1 MRRIFYFFALL
12 LFSASA
18 VWAGPQSQIGPYTVE
33 VTTDPG
39 VIPVGKAQLQFKVTA
54 NGKPVEGARIT
65 ALTKMPSMDMGEREQ
80 PARALETPG
89 LYQAPAAF
97 SMGGAYDV
105 NIQISGPQGEA
116 KGVIALSTGQNTA
129 ASGGGGFKWQW
140 LLGLAL
146 ILAAAFVFYRMR
158 RTGQHFNAR
167 AVFNRQVLGGL
178 ALLGIMSVIA
188 VYAVNHF
195 RRDGSMTPVE
205 AQGMEMNMPAP
216 EGALPVELVAVTRG
230 EVQNSVRYTGQAVG
244 FLEQDVYPRVQG
256 TLETMPFYAGDKVK
270 KGQVLARLDTSQ
282 IAPQAAEK
290 QAAVGVA
297 QNNTAVTRL
306 EAQGAQSAV
315 GQAQNQLSAKNA
327 AVTEA
332 RSDER
337 KARAALGQK
346 RGALSE
352 AQNMVTRSRASV
364 TEAQSGLRG
373 ARAQLAEAQSDAEAA
388 RQEQTGAQSD
398 VTATQAKI
406 ADAQAQLTAA
416 RADLEYW
423 TKEIAR
429 MKVLAREGAVSREEF
444 QREQAQFENAGAKVK
459 QAQAGVTQAQANVSG
474 AQSKVGRS
482 AAMIRSANAKARG
495 AQAAIESNQARI
507 DAARA
512 DQGAAAARVTQAR
525 AEVQS
530 AGEEIGAAGARIEGA
545 QADVAAQNSQLKQTQ
560 AAADAARG
568 RIAQAQAGT
577 EQAQAA
583 AQGASATLGYAEVRA
598 QLDGVVTQRL
608 IGPGTLVTPGQSILK
623 IAQIN
628 PIRLQANVAESDL
641 KLIAVGAPVMVKASA
656 DAKKSV
662 MARVT
667 SIAPAVDPQS
677 RTGLVEAVVDNPD
690 AKFTPGEYVVM
701 QITTGQVFGALKVP
715 SRAIRYR
722 TSPSGGTIS
731 TSDDAYVWVAQPVS
745 GTSQMTAQRVA
756 VKVQN
761 DNGQSAAIV
770 GNIEEGAQVVTSP
783 AQSLTNGMTI
793 MPAEK
798 AGVVMAS
805 NNAPKM
811 SGMNE
816 MNNMDNMKGMSA
828 PAAEVQKASVAVT
841 ESGYQPATL
850 NLKAGVAAQVTFT
863 RKTDATCGT
872 EVLFPDYDINKKL
885 PLNQPVT
892 VEFTPKKSGTIAFS
906 CGMKMLKGTVIV
918 Q

>member
-1 MRRIFYFFALL
+1 MRRFIQLCALL
-12 LFSASA
+12 LLCASA
-18 VWAGPQSQIGPYTVE
+18 VWAGPQSKIGPYTVE

-39 VIPVGKAQLQFKVTA
+39 VIPVGKAQLQLKVTA
-54 NGKPVEGARIT
+54 NGQPVEGARIST
-65 ALTKMPSMDMGEREQ
+65 LTKMPAMDMGEREQ

-97 SMGGAYDV
+97 AMGGAYDV
-105 NIQISGPQGEA
+105 SLKISGPQGEA
-116 KGVIALSTGQNTA
+116 SGVISLSTGQNTA
-129 ASGGGGFKWQW
+129 TSSGGGSRWQW
-140 LLGLAL
+140 LVGLAA
-146 ILAAAFVFYRMR
+146 IGAAAFVFYRMK
-158 RTGQHFNAR
+158 RTGQSFNAR
-167 AVFNRQVLGGL
+167 GVFNRQVLGGL
-178 ALLGIMSVIA
+178 ALLGAMFMVA

-195 RRDGSMTPVE
+195 RRNGSMTPVE
-205 AQGMEMNMPAP
+205 AQAMEMNMPAP
-216 EGALPVELVAVTRG
+216 EGALPVELASVKRG
-230 EVQNSVRYTGQAVG
+230 GVNDSVRYTGQAVG

-270 KGQVLARLDTSQ
+270 KGQILARLDTSQ
-282 IAPQAAEK
+282 IAPLAAEK

-315 GQAQNQLSAKNA
+315 GQAQSQLDAKTS

-337 KARAALGQK
+337 KTRAMLNQK
-346 RGALSE
+346 RGALAE
-352 AQNMVTRSRASV
+352 AQNMTTRSRAAV
-364 TEAQSGLRG
+364 TQAQGELRG
-373 ARAQLAEAQSDAEAA
+373 ARAQLGEAQSDADAA
-388 RQEQTGAQSD
+388 RAEQNGAQSD
-398 VTATQAKI
+398 VTATQARI

-429 MKVLAREGAVSREEF
+429 MKVLVREGAVSREEF
-444 QREQAQFENAGAKVK
+444 QREQAQFENAQAKVK

-482 AAMIRSANAKARG
+482 AAMIRSAQAKARG

-507 DAARA
+507 DAAQA

-530 AGEEIGAAGARIEGA
+530 AGEEIGAAGARIQGA

-701 QITTGQVFGALKVP
+701 QITTGQVFGALTVP
-715 SRAIRYR
+715 SRAVRYR
-722 TSPSGGTIS
+722 TTPSGGTVS
-731 TSDDAYVWVAQPVS
+731 TSDDAYVWVAQPVA
-745 GTSQMTAQRVA
+745 GTSQMTAQRVP
-756 VKVQN
+756 VKVQS

-770 GNIEEGAQVVTSP
+770 GDIKEGAQVITSP

-805 NNAPKM
+805 TDK
-811 SGMNE
+811 
-816 MNNMDNMKGMSA
+816 MKGTGMTGTGMKGTDA
-828 PAAEVQKASVAVT
+828 PTAKVQKVSVALT

-850 NLKAGVAAQVTFT
+850 NLRANVPAQLTFT

-872 EVLFPDYDINKKL
+872 EVQFPDFNIRKKL

-892 VEFTPKKSGTIAFS
+892 ISFTPNKSGTLAFG
-906 CGMKMLKGTVIV
+906 CGMNMMVRGKMVV